1 MAFATKLVN
10 ESVKIEQCRP
20 LFREEHQKNREQLLK
35 ILDEAGYSMSDQEG
49 DG

>member
-20 LFREEHQKNREQLLK
+20 LFREEHQAQRVQLLK
-35 ILDEAGYSMSDQEG
+35 LLDEAGYALAP
-49 DG
+49 